1 MAHYKFFF
9 ILCCI
14 VCEAKH
20 SLMSSAHSLLD
31 NMESKLFNCIL
42 SNPRHVLYQLLYLL
56 KRILDI
62 TCGNVL
68 ITLLC
73 LSPIIIWSGK
83 IFCTECYLRIPTR
96 CMFYL
101 LVYVCIFRRIAQFTR
116 CIAGLFTKLMSI
128 FVLIFMLS
136 LSAFVR
142 FLFKKLLACLLNWK
156 TLHAFVL
163 RVSVQYV
170 TLYVQFTCIFNFYVI
185 HVRLSFLL
193 LIFKNLRSLITVKA
207 HRLMTRQKQQKS
219 FGFF

>member
-1 MAHYKFFF
+1 MYVLPTGVCMY
-9 ILCCI
+9 ISTYCI
-14 VCEAKH
+14 VYT
-20 SLMSSAHSLLD
+20 
-31 NMESKLFNCIL
+31 LF
-42 SNPRHVLYQLLYLL
+42 
-56 KRILDI
+56 
-62 TCGNVL
+62 
-68 ITLLC
+68 
-73 LSPIIIWSGK
+73 
-83 IFCTECYLRIPTR
+83 
-96 CMFYL
+96 
-101 LVYVCIFRRIAQFTR
+101 
-116 CIAGLFTKLMSI
+116 AGLFTKLMSI

-207 HRLMTRQKQQKS
+207 HCLMTRQKQPKS

>member
-1 MAHYKFFF
+1 
-9 ILCCI
+9 
-14 VCEAKH
+14 
-20 SLMSSAHSLLD
+20 
-31 NMESKLFNCIL
+31 
-42 SNPRHVLYQLLYLL
+42 
-56 KRILDI
+56 
-62 TCGNVL
+62 
-68 ITLLC
+68 
-73 LSPIIIWSGK
+73 
-83 IFCTECYLRIPTR
+83 
-96 CMFYL
+96 MFYL
-101 LVYVCIFRRIAQFTR
+101 LVYVCIFRRIAQFAR

-207 HRLMTRQKQQKS
+207 HCLMTRQKQQKS